1 MYPWVMISRTIGE
14 HSRAHGPKARVACS
28 IRGVVLR
35 TRKEG
40 RMLFTRRRRNE
51 AAPEVGAEAPEFN
64 LPSAQGGQLRLSMR
78 TALGPVVVGFFR
90 GAWSEEDVEY
100 FKALAAKED
109 EINLS
114 GASIVGIGAVEPD
127 EAREFVRAS
136 GIKSMVLYD
145 YARITT
151 RQWGLSEKDNEHGEY
166 ARPAVFVVGTDHM
179 VLHAWTGD
187 LPAVAEIQAKVTEI
201 TGLPKPA
208 EESDEEEPRRTRK
221 VATSEAA
228 PGQAAPPDDEPKK
241 MSAGERERIKAE
253 RRAAREA
260 GKSLKTEQ
268 GAAAGEAPAA
278 DEAPKKMTKEE
289 RERIK
294 AERRAAR
301 EAGQSLK
308 KTADGGEGEEQRD
321 E

>member
-1 MYPWVMISRTIGE
+1 
-14 HSRAHGPKARVACS
+14 
-28 IRGVVLR
+28 
-35 TRKEG
+35 
-40 RMLFTRRRRNE
+40 MLFTRRRQNV
-51 AAPEVGAEAPEFN
+51 AAPETGTEALEFN

-78 TALGPVVVGFFR
+78 TARGPVVVGFFR

-127 EAREFVRAS
+127 EARE
-136 GIKSMVLYD
+136 SMVLYD

-151 RQWGLSEKDNEHGEY
+151 RQWGLSEKDKEHGEY
-166 ARPAVFVVGTDHM
+166 ARPAVFVVGTDHV

-187 LPAVAEIQAKVTEI
+187 LPAVEEIQAKVTEI

-208 EESDEEEPRRTRK
+208 EESDEEKPRRTKK

-228 PGQAAPPDDEPKK
+228 PGQAAPADDKPKK
-241 MSAGERERIKAE
+241 MSAEERERIKAE

-260 GKSLKTEQ
+260 GKSLKEPQSEQ
-268 GAAAGEAPAA
+268 ADASEGEQ
-278 DEAPKKMTKEE
+278 APKKMSKEE

-308 KTADGGEGEEQRD
+308 KPAGGDKAEEQR
-321 E
+321 EEAGEG

>member
-1 MYPWVMISRTIGE
+1 
-14 HSRAHGPKARVACS
+14 
-28 IRGVVLR
+28 
-35 TRKEG
+35 
-40 RMLFTRRRRNE
+40 MLFTRRRQNV
-51 AAPEVGAEAPEFN
+51 AAPETGTEAPEFN

-78 TALGPVVVGFFR
+78 TARGPVVVGFFR

-127 EAREFVRAS
+127 EAREFVHAS

-151 RQWGLSEKDNEHGEY
+151 RQWGLSEKDKEHGEY
-166 ARPAVFVVGTDHM
+166 ARPAVFVVGTDHV

-187 LPAVAEIQAKVTEI
+187 LPAVEEIQAKVTEI

-208 EESDEEEPRRTRK
+208 EESDEEKPRRTKK

-228 PGQAAPPDDEPKK
+228 PGQAAPADDKPKK
-241 MSAGERERIKAE
+241 MSAEERERIKAE

-260 GKSLKTEQ
+260 GKSLKEPQSEQ
-268 GAAAGEAPAA
+268 ADASEGEQ
-278 DEAPKKMTKEE
+278 APKKMSKEE

-308 KTADGGEGEEQRD
+308 KPAGGDKAEEQR
-321 E
+321 EEAGEG

>member
-1 MYPWVMISRTIGE
+1 
-14 HSRAHGPKARVACS
+14 
-28 IRGVVLR
+28 
-35 TRKEG
+35 
-40 RMLFTRRRRNE
+40 MLFTRRRQNV
-51 AAPEVGAEAPEFN
+51 AAPETGTEAPEFN

-78 TALGPVVVGFFR
+78 TARGPVVVGFFR

-114 GASIVGIGAVEPD
+114 GASIIGIGAVEPD

-151 RQWGLSEKDNEHGEY
+151 RQWGLSEKDKEHGEY
-166 ARPAVFVVGTDHM
+166 ARPAVFVVGTDHV

-187 LPAVAEIQAKVTEI
+187 LPAVEEIQAKVTEI

-208 EESDEEEPRRTRK
+208 EESDEEKPRRTKK

-228 PGQAAPPDDEPKK
+228 PGQAAPADDKPKK
-241 MSAGERERIKAE
+241 MSAEERERIKAE

-260 GKSLKTEQ
+260 GKSLKEPQSEQ
-268 GAAAGEAPAA
+268 ADASEGEQ
-278 DEAPKKMTKEE
+278 APKKMSKEE

-308 KTADGGEGEEQRD
+308 KPAGGDKAEEQR
-321 E
+321 EEAGEG